1 MVDKHSLTLV
11 VDYNETID
19 ETQIKEY
26 VKRACDNIEEVD
38 GINRVFIEEEAIEEA
53 DGEKLLEA
61 LFSVSKRELID
72 SLDSIQS
79 MDKDNRQD

>member
-11 VDYNETID
+11 VDYNDTID

-61 LFSVSKRELID
+61 LLSVSKRELID
-72 SLDSIQS
+72 SLDSIKS

>member
-11 VDYNETID
+11 VDYNDTID
-19 ETQIKEY
+19 ETQIEEY

-38 GINRVFIEEEAIEEA
+38 GINRVFVEEEAIEEA

-61 LFSVSKRELID
+61 LLSVSKGELID

>member
-11 VDYNETID
+11 VDYNDTID
-19 ETQIKEY
+19 ETQIEEY

-38 GINRVFIEEEAIEEA
+38 GINRVFVEEEAIEEA

-61 LFSVSKRELID
+61 LLSVSKRELID

>member
-11 VDYNETID
+11 VDYNDTID

-38 GINRVFIEEEAIEEA
+38 GINRVFVEEEAIEEA

-61 LFSVSKRELID
+61 LLSVSKRELID
-72 SLDSIQS
+72 SLDSIKS

>member
-11 VDYNETID
+11 VDYNDTID

-38 GINRVFIEEEAIEEA
+38 GINRVFVEEEAIEEA

-61 LFSVSKRELID
+61 LLSVSKRELID

>member
-11 VDYNETID
+11 VDYNDTID

-38 GINRVFIEEEAIEEA
+38 GINRVFVEEEAIEEA